1 MVTFMTFKP
10 LALAA
15 LLSLPAAAL
24 AETQYPDVHSM
35 MTQGNLIVGSTLN
48 VAGQTL
54 KIADG
59 SLPERGFLVLESL
72 PQVNGKNAYKGFIQQ
87 GPDVTLTVLQHRDGS
102 ITKIYQ
108 SDKGS
113 EIKHVEGVRKEP
125 LRPSMDIDS
134 IARAEGTR
142 YEGVAGASGV
152 ARASGTSNQ
161 LQLSPAP
168 IDDGLNSVDTL
179 VLFDPRLPAR
189 VNMIGRQFETDLQG
203 AMNLTQ
209 TIFSNSEL
217 PFEHNLAATHA
228 INLPSTTD
236 RYINSPTE
244 DILDEL
250 VASGEVQRLKD
261 IYDADVVH
269 YIGITEQ
276 VCGQAFV
283 SSDIDLN
290 NEFNSTSLDFHAA
303 YTNYGCLGNSTF
315 AHELGHNLGLFHDRY
330 TLANNE
336 EGAGESFDNH
346 IPYGYIEPD
355 GEFYT
360 TMAYQSSCTDVFS
373 NGACEAA
380 PVYSNPDVVIDG
392 ESAGAPAE
400 VTESADASR
409 GLALTLPWAVGYSSQ
424 QDYTGMSLTP
434 AGDGGGVLSFATNDN
449 LDYVLLD
456 RSCNDNRFFTAAQI
470 ADGTD
475 VSSGVASGSLS
486 DSSTLRACVLEAAD
500 AANSGYR
507 PVAEY
512 QANIDQSGSQP
523 AYLLVQNNS
532 LWVYDSSLAQT
543 IDFIVSDETVA
554 NADIALALF
563 NDAAGGRPAL
573 ADGIAQAQ
581 QWFDVSISGSGS
593 ERTATLN
600 FIKSPAEIA
609 LELAADDQRNPF
621 HLPLALVDTRYN
633 EYAVASVFWVT
644 DDPEQPGKGLP
655 YGFFEDGEFLLDEQP
670 YEISALL
677 NNLPADATV
686 TVEQAGDIT
695 LPNFSYT
702 VTEGD
707 TANQR
712 VIEVQGDPVNIDA
725 NGTWQLIARWGD
737 RADQRVTLSLSGY
750 AEDGNRVEDVQVLSE
765 LVEGVDILLEVTLA
779 DLEDNSFWDTLEIR
793 RLVPGAEDVVY
804 DTPESQD
811 GNRFVFN
818 LGQLDADDYEF
829 QIALDYVDGGKVV
842 YSLDLTVAEGDGSG
856 SDNQA
861 PTVSVSGPSDTI
873 EVGESFA
880 ISASASDADGDTLTY
895 AWEQVSGDDL
905 TLAGTDTDELTVT
918 ANEAGSYTVQVT
930 VTDPSGAS
938 DTASF
943 EFSAVFPN
951 EGPAVPAPDNGGS
964 SGGSSGWLVILLA
977 LLGSLRSRFRP
988 SAV

>member
-1 MVTFMTFKP
+1 MTLKP

-15 LLSLPAAAL
+15 LLALPAA

-54 KIADG
+54 KIADS
-59 SLPERGFLVLESL
+59 SLPERGFLVLETL
-72 PQVNGKNAYKGFIQQ
+72 RQVNGKNAYRGFVQQ
-87 GPDVTLTVLQHRDGS
+87 GPDVTLTVLQHADGS

-108 SDKGS
+108 SDNGS
-113 EIKHVEGVRKEP
+113 EIKTVNGVRKEP
-125 LRPSMDIDS
+125 LQPSVDVDS

-142 YEGVAGASGV
+142 YEGVA
-152 ARASGTSNQ
+152 RASGTSPQ
-161 LQLSPAP
+161 PQLSPAP
-168 IDDGLNSVDTL
+168 IDDGLNRVDTL

-269 YIGITEQ
+269 YIGITDQ

-283 SSDIDLN
+283 ANDIDLN
-290 NEFNSTSLDFHAA
+290 NEFNSTSLDFQVA

-315 AHELGHNLGLFHDRY
+315 AHELGHNLGLYHDRY

-336 EGAGESFDNH
+336 DGAGESFDNH
-346 IPYGYIEPD
+346 IPYGYIEPE
-355 GEFYT
+355 GQFYT
-360 TMAYQSSCTDVFS
+360 TMAYQSSCTDVF
-373 NGACEAA
+373 ATAECESA
-380 PVYSNPDVVIDG
+380 PIYSNPDVVIDG

-409 GLALTLPWAVGYSSQ
+409 GLALTLPWAVAYSSL

-475 VSSGVASGSLS
+475 ASSGVASGSLS
-486 DSSTLRACVLEAAD
+486 DSSTLRACVLEATD

-543 IDFIVSDETVA
+543 IDFIVSDDTVA
-554 NADIALALF
+554 NSDIALALF

-633 EYAVASVFWVT
+633 EYAVASVVWVT

-695 LPNFSYT
+695 LPNVSYT

-737 RADQRVTLSLSGY
+737 RADQRVTLTLSGY

-829 QIALDYVDGGKVV
+829 QIALDYVDGGQIV
-842 YSLDLTVAEGDGSG
+842 YSLDLTVAEGDGGGG
-856 SDNQA
+856 SVNQA
-861 PTVSVSGPSDTI
+861 PTVSVSANSSTV
-873 EVGESFA
+873 EVGDSLV
-880 ISASASDADGDTLTY
+880 ISASASDPDGDELTY
-895 AWEQVSGDDL
+895 SWEQVSGNDL
-905 TLAGTDTDELTVT
+905 TLSGTDTDELTVT
-918 ANEAGSYTVQVT
+918 ANEEGSYTVEVT

-943 EFSAVFPN
+943 EFSA
-951 EGPAVPAPDNGGS
+951 EAAAVEPPPVTEPDNGGS

-977 LLGSLRSRFRP
+977 LLGSLRSRDRAFG
-988 SAV
+988 

>member
-1 MVTFMTFKP
+1 MTLKP

-15 LLSLPAAAL
+15 LLALPAA

-54 KIADG
+54 KIADS
-59 SLPERGFLVLESL
+59 SLPERGFLVLETL
-72 PQVNGKNAYKGFIQQ
+72 RQVNGKNAYRGFVQQ
-87 GPDVTLTVLQHRDGS
+87 GPDVTLTVLQHADGS

-108 SDKGS
+108 SDNGS
-113 EIKHVEGVRKEP
+113 EIKTVNGVRKEP
-125 LRPSMDIDS
+125 LQPSVDVDS
-134 IARAEGTR
+134 TARAEGTR
-142 YEGVAGASGV
+142 YEGVA
-152 ARASGTSNQ
+152 RASGTSPQ
-161 LQLSPAP
+161 PQLSPAP
-168 IDDGLNSVDTL
+168 IDDGLNRVDTL

-269 YIGITEQ
+269 YIGITDQ

-283 SSDIDLN
+283 ANDIDLN
-290 NEFNSTSLDFHAA
+290 NEFNSTSLDFQVA

-315 AHELGHNLGLFHDRY
+315 AHELGHNLGLYHDRY

-336 EGAGESFDNH
+336 DGAGESFDNH
-346 IPYGYIEPD
+346 IPYGYIEPE
-355 GEFYT
+355 GQFYT
-360 TMAYQSSCTDVFS
+360 TMAYQSSCTDVF
-373 NGACEAA
+373 ATAECESA
-380 PVYSNPDVVIDG
+380 PIYSNPDVVIDG

-409 GLALTLPWAVGYSSQ
+409 GLALTLPWAVAYSSL

-475 VSSGVASGSLS
+475 ASSGVASGSLS
-486 DSSTLRACVLEAAD
+486 DSSTLRACVLEATD

-543 IDFIVSDETVA
+543 IDFIVSDDTVA
-554 NADIALALF
+554 NSDIALALF

-633 EYAVASVFWVT
+633 EYAVASVVWVT

-737 RADQRVTLSLSGY
+737 RADQRVTLNLSGY

-829 QIALDYVDGGKVV
+829 QIALDYVDGGQIV
-842 YSLDLTVAEGDGSG
+842 YSLDLTVAEGDGGGG
-856 SDNQA
+856 SVNQA
-861 PTVSVSGPSDTI
+861 PTVSVSADSSTV
-873 EVGESFA
+873 EVGDSLV
-880 ISASASDADGDTLTY
+880 ISASASDPDGDELTY
-895 AWEQVSGDDL
+895 SWEQVSGNDL
-905 TLAGTDTDELTVT
+905 TLSGTDTDELTVT
-918 ANEAGSYTVQVT
+918 ANEEGSYTVEVT

-943 EFSAVFPN
+943 EFSA
-951 EGPAVPAPDNGGS
+951 EAAAVEPPPVTEPDNGGS

-977 LLGSLRSRFRP
+977 LLGSLRSRFR
-988 SAV
+988 AFG

>member
-1 MVTFMTFKP
+1 MKLKP
-10 LALAA
+10 FALAA
-15 LLSLPAAAL
+15 LLALPAA

-54 KIADG
+54 KIADS
-59 SLPERGFLVLESL
+59 SLPERGFLVLETL
-72 PQVNGKNAYKGFIQQ
+72 RQINGKNAYRGFVQQ
-87 GPDVTLTVLQHRDGS
+87 GPDVTLTVLQHADGS

-108 SDKGS
+108 SDNGS
-113 EIKHVEGVRKEP
+113 EIKTVNGVRKEP
-125 LRPSMDIDS
+125 LQPSVDVDS
-134 IARAEGTR
+134 TARAEGTR
-142 YEGVAGASGV
+142 YEGVAGTSGV
-152 ARASGTSNQ
+152 ARASGTSPQ
-161 LQLSPAP
+161 PQLSPAP

-269 YIGITEQ
+269 YIGITDQ

-283 SSDIDLN
+283 ANDIDLN
-290 NEFNSTSLDFHAA
+290 NEFNSTSLDFQVA

-315 AHELGHNLGLFHDRY
+315 AHELGHNLGLYHDRY

-336 EGAGESFDNH
+336 DGAGESFDNH
-346 IPYGYIEPD
+346 VPYGYIEPE
-355 GEFYT
+355 GQFYT
-360 TMAYQSSCTDVFS
+360 TMAYQSSCTDVF
-373 NGACEAA
+373 ATAECESA
-380 PVYSNPDVVIDG
+380 PIYSNPDVVIDG

-409 GLALTLPWAVGYSSQ
+409 GLALTLPWAVAYSSL

-475 VSSGVASGSLS
+475 ASSGVASGSLS
-486 DSSTLRACVLEAAD
+486 DSSTLRACVLEATD

-543 IDFIVSDETVA
+543 IDFIVSDDTVA
-554 NADIALALF
+554 NSDIALALF

-633 EYAVASVFWVT
+633 EYAVASVVWVT

-737 RADQRVTLSLSGY
+737 RADQRVTLTLSGY

-829 QIALDYVDGGKVV
+829 QIALDYVDGGQIV
-842 YSLDLTVAEGDGSG
+842 YSLDLTVAEGDGGGG
-856 SDNQA
+856 SVNQA
-861 PTVSVSGPSDTI
+861 PTVSVSADSSTV
-873 EVGESFA
+873 EVGDSLV
-880 ISASASDADGDTLTY
+880 ISASASDPDGDELTY
-895 AWEQVSGDDL
+895 SWEQVSGNDL
-905 TLAGTDTDELTVT
+905 TLSGTDTDELTVT
-918 ANEAGSYTVQVT
+918 ANEEGSYTVEVT

-943 EFSAVFPN
+943 EFSA
-951 EGPAVPAPDNGGS
+951 EAAAVEPPPVTEPDNGGS
-964 SGGSSGWLVILLA
+964 SGGSSGWLIILLA
-977 LLGSLRSRFRP
+977 LLGLRKRL
-988 SAV
+988 